1 MGVFFIGD
9 THLGH
14 TNAIKWRTNFS
25 TPEEHDE
32 TIFNNIMNVSGKRN
46 QLYVLG
52 DFCIHKNAFHYVEEI
67 AKSFDKVKLV
77 LGNHDLER
85 EYNPTLNDY
94 INLGIEVYGF
104 VKYKEFWLSHCPI
117 HPNELRGKVNIHGHV
132 HDKTIIDCNY
142 FNASCENVDF
152 KPISLENI
160 RLQIKSNNV

>member
-52 DFCIHKNAFHYVEEI
+52 DFCIHKN
-67 AKSFDKVKLV
+67 
-77 LGNHDLER
+77 
-85 EYNPTLNDY
+85 
-94 INLGIEVYGF
+94 VYR
-104 VKYKEFWLSHCPI
+104 WL
-117 HPNELRGKVNIHGHV
+117 K
-132 HDKTIIDCNY
+132 
-142 FNASCENVDF
+142 
-152 KPISLENI
+152 
-160 RLQIKSNNV
+160 

>member
-9 THLGH
+9 THFGH
-14 TNAIKWRTNFS
+14 KGVTRFRQQFHDDN
-25 TPEEHDE
+25 EHHE
-32 TIFNNIMNVSGKRN
+32 TIFNNIMAVAAKRN
-46 QLYVLG
+46 DIYLMG
-52 DFCIHKNAFHYVEEI
+52 DVCFNIEYFHYVEEI
-67 AKSFDKVKLV
+67 VKNFQSVKLII
-77 LGNHDLER
+77 GNHDFER
-85 EYNPTLNDY
+85 TNAPTIHDYLKLN
-94 INLGIEVYGF
+94 ISIHAF

>member
-32 TIFNNIMNVSGKRN
+32 TIFNNIMNVLGKRN

-67 AKSFDKVKLV
+67 VKNFQSVKLII
-77 LGNHDLER
+77 GNHDFER
-85 EYNPTLNDY
+85 ANAPTIHDY

-132 HDKTIIDCNY
+132 HDKTIIDSNY
-142 FNASCENVDF
+142 FNTSCENVGF